1 MKKRIFAVLCVMT
14 MAISLLAGCGGQSS
28 TDSSTDSDSASSS
41 APTNFPKNNITVVVP
56 YGAGGTTDLSTRAL
70 LEVAGNAL
78 PSGVNFVVENV
89 GGSAGM
95 VGVQQVLNSKADGY
109 TLVAMSCDLPL
120 NRALGVTDVV
130 AEEALIPIC
139 RTQFEP
145 YAIIVRADSEIQ
157 SLEDMVAKAQ
167 SAPEAL
173 SVGITG
179 IGTGNGLACLAI
191 QDYFGC
197 TLKLVPFDSAAD
209 AMVATVNGQVDM
221 TINSAVSAAGQV
233 EAGELKII
241 GVTANEKSPT
251 MPGVPALG
259 EAYDVAKDMAV
270 YSWICLC
277 APAGTPDDVVE
288 YLRTVLNDACESSE
302 YAELV
307 KGFYMTPQPLD
318 PDQIGTFFNDQYEY
332 YVKCLEGQKF

>member
-1 MKKRIFAVLCVMT
+1 MKKRILAVLCVMT
-14 MAISLLAGCGGQSS
+14 MAISLLAGCGSQSNTNNSNSDETS
-28 TDSSTDSDSASSS
+28 TSTTTD
-41 APTNFPKNNITVVVP
+41 FPKNNITVVVP

-70 LEVAGNAL
+70 LEIAGDAL
-78 PSGVNFVVENV
+78 PKGVNFVVENV

-95 VGVQQVLNSKADGY
+95 VGVQQVLSSKANGY

-179 IGTGNGLACLAI
+179 IGTGNGLA
-191 QDYFGC
+191 
-197 TLKLVPFDSAAD
+197 
-209 AMVATVNGQVDM
+209 
-221 TINSAVSAAGQV
+221 
-233 EAGELKII
+233 
-241 GVTANEKSPT
+241 
-251 MPGVPALG
+251 
-259 EAYDVAKDMAV
+259 
-270 YSWICLC
+270 
-277 APAGTPDDVVE
+277 
-288 YLRTVLNDACESSE
+288 
-302 YAELV
+302 
-307 KGFYMTPQPLD
+307 
-318 PDQIGTFFNDQYEY
+318 
-332 YVKCLEGQKF
+332 

>member
-197 TLKLVPFDSAAD
+197 TLKLV
-209 AMVATVNGQVDM
+209 Q
-221 TINSAVSAAGQV
+221 
-233 EAGELKII
+233 
-241 GVTANEKSPT
+241 
-251 MPGVPALG
+251 
-259 EAYDVAKDMAV
+259 
-270 YSWICLC
+270 
-277 APAGTPDDVVE
+277 
-288 YLRTVLNDACESSE
+288 
-302 YAELV
+302 
-307 KGFYMTPQPLD
+307 
-318 PDQIGTFFNDQYEY
+318 
-332 YVKCLEGQKF
+332 

>member
-1 MKKRIFAVLCVMT
+1 MKKRILAVLCVMT
-14 MAISLLAGCGGQSS
+14 MAISLLAGCGSQSNTNNSNSDETS
-28 TDSSTDSDSASSS
+28 TSTTTD
-41 APTNFPKNNITVVVP
+41 FPKNNITVVVP

-70 LEVAGNAL
+70 LEIAGDTL
-78 PSGVNFVVENV
+78 
-89 GGSAGM
+89 
-95 VGVQQVLNSKADGY
+95 QQVLSSKANGY

-251 MPGVPALG
+251 MPEVPALG
-259 EAYDVAKDMAV
+259 EVYDVAKDMAV

-332 YVKCLEGQKF
+332 YVKCLEGQEF